1 MTRPRHNESG
11 MALVMVMGV
20 LAPAL
25 VLVAHLMTV
34 SELITKEAYSVS
46 SKGLM
51 RYQAESAA
59 EVSFWLHLTDRR
71 LFSDRTL
78 GQTEDDDFRA
88 AEDFP
93 PWMLDGRPHFFDE
106 DSCVVYMNSGES
118 GIRADNLTLLKQGLN
133 PVDDADVLVE
143 IDDFIAAYNDYVD
156 SDDLRSLNGYEVD
169 DYAAEGFYTLPRN
182 GPMEFKA
189 ELYWLP
195 DWANVITGEIATLP
209 PMRISYK
216 YPAGSKTSIFSATA
230 QEICFMLGIDE
241 GSADFLAIQE
251 ALKRWREDG
260 TPLEES
266 LDATLLIS
274 LQSRFSFTEA
284 GVAVVEANA
293 YDRQREIMSG
303 YRVVREAKMSSR
315 TFFADKKKECLSVWE
330 RKWR

>member
-1 MTRPRHNESG
+1 
-11 MALVMVMGV
+11 
-20 LAPAL
+20 
-25 VLVAHLMTV
+25 
-34 SELITKEAYSVS
+34 
-46 SKGLM
+46 
-51 RYQAESAA
+51 
-59 EVSFWLHLTDRR
+59 
-71 LFSDRTL
+71 
-78 GQTEDDDFRA
+78 
-88 AEDFP
+88 
-93 PWMLDGRPHFFDE
+93 
-106 DSCVVYMNSGES
+106 
-118 GIRADNLTLLKQGLN
+118 
-133 PVDDADVLVE
+133 
-143 IDDFIAAYNDYVD
+143 
-156 SDDLRSLNGYEVD
+156 
-169 DYAAEGFYTLPRN
+169 
-182 GPMEFKA
+182 
-189 ELYWLP
+189 
-195 DWANVITGEIATLP
+195 
-209 PMRISYK
+209 MRISYK